1 MINYSIEQTGN
12 GYTLTIWEPA
22 PLTSDRV
29 KPFVFKANYII
40 SSPIEAFALLRLVQ
54 GGRGAVH
61 KQLVQEL
68 VVSKG

>member
-40 SSPIEAFALLRLVQ
+40 SSPIEAFGLLRLVQ
-54 GGRGAVH
+54 GGRGAVQ
-61 KQLVQEL
+61 KQSVQEL

>member
-40 SSPIEAFALLRLVQ
+40 SSPIEAFGLLRLVQ
-54 GGRGAVH
+54 GGTGAVQ
-61 KQLVQEL
+61 KQSVQEL
-68 VVSKG
+68 VASKG

>member
-40 SSPIEAFALLRLVQ
+40 SSPIEAFGLLRLVQ
-54 GGRGAVH
+54 GGTGAVQ
-61 KQLVQEL
+61 KQSVQEL

>member
-40 SSPIEAFALLRLVQ
+40 SSPLEAFGLLKLVQ
-54 GGRGAVH
+54 GERGAVQ
-61 KQLVQEL
+61 KQSVQEL
-68 VVSKG
+68 VVSER

>member
-40 SSPIEAFALLRLVQ
+40 SSPIEAFGLLRMVQ
-54 GGRGAVH
+54 GGRGVVQ
-61 KQLVQEL
+61 KQSVQEL
-68 VVSKG
+68 VVSER

>member
-40 SSPIEAFALLRLVQ
+40 SSPIEAYGLLRLVQ
-54 GGRGAVH
+54 GGRGAVQ
-61 KQLVQEL
+61 KQSVQEL
-68 VVSKG
+68 VASKG

>member
-40 SSPIEAFALLRLVQ
+40 SSPIEAFGLLRLVQ
-54 GGRGAVH
+54 GGRGAVQ
-61 KQLVQEL
+61 KQSVQEL
-68 VVSKG
+68 VASKG